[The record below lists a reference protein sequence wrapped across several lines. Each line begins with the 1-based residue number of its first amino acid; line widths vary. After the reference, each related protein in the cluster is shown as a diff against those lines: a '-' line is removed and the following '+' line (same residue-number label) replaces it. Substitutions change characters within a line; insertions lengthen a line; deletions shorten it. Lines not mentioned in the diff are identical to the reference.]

1 MDATVRTDAT
11 PRLSFPQQMYNHAD
25 FTTPYD
31 TATWETRDAIIT
43 DKDGKTVF
51 EQRNVLFPTSWS
63 QTATNVV
70 ASKYFRGPLHA
81 TDRERSVSDMI
92 TRVVQTITQW
102 GIDDHYFSH
111 EDGTTFANELTYLLL
126 HQYGSFNS
134 PVWFNVGIHEQP
146 QCSACFILDVD
157 DSMPAILEW
166 YRQEGLIFQGGSGSG
181 VNVSK
186 IRGSNESLARGGKA
200 SGPLSFMRAADAS
213 AGAIKSGGVTRRAAK
228 MIHMDIDHPDIM
240 AFITCKHEEERKARA
255 LIAAGY
261 DSGIDGDAYATVSFQ
276 NTNHSV
282 VVSEAFLRAVED
294 DDLWILT
301 ARTTGLASETVKA
314 RALMRAIAVM
324 TWECGDPGMFYEDT
338 VNTWHTTPSRG
349 PIRGSNP
356 CSEFLRPPDEACN
369 LASLNLLRFLDEG
382 GRFDADSFC
391 HAVNIFITAQ
401 EIMVSRASYP
411 TSAIQKNSHAYRTLG
426 LGYANLGAVLMA
438 KGLPYDSEEGRAYAA
453 SITALMTGQA
463 YLYSAEI
470 ARVVGAF
477 SAFEWNREP
486 MLNVIAKHH
495 DALNKVERAC
505 DVDFPDIPME
515 LLDYAWETAYRL
527 GETYGY
533 RNAQVSVLAPTGC
546 LTKNSLIPTS
556 NGLLRLKDIG
566 NQEGEKWQ
574 EIDIDVMTDYDKQKA
589 SQFFINGVENVVSVE
604 TRRGFQIKGTP
615 RHRIKVF
622 DNGIAIW
629 KRFAEIREEDVVPL
643 QINTHH
649 GECKKI
655 KLPSFP
661 GSYFREKDHTFSP
674 DYMTKELAEFIGAFM
689 ANGSWH
695 RKGLR
700 FHISG
705 SDHDVAD
712 RISELAWSLFGI
724 SSREERG
731 DAMIVVSVHST
742 RLSSWWISCGFSKT
756 KGTKPGKGLS
766 CHIPYAILATNNRE
780 IYCSFIRGVFDHDG
794 TVTNGMPSFSNKSRD
809 FVLDMQVLMLHLGY
823 PTSIKKDIGGKSQKP
838 VYVIRLLNNSFVQS
852 WSENIGF
859 YGSRKSGLL
868 CFEQS
873 VYGKY
878 DFIPFSHELLDEII
892 DVKHELRKDCIR
904 HLRQNKGLPRDLAKK
919 LLLVKSH
926 KELSYRLQFFYDA
939 IAKSELAED
948 EMTFDLSVPTNVT
961 YIANGF
967 ISHNTIS
974 FMMDCSTTGIEPDT
988 SLVSYKKLVG
998 GGTIKHINTVV
1009 PRALDTLGYNGQA
1022 KEICQHIAEQGTI
1035 EGAPYIS
1042 PAHLSVF
1049 DCAFPATQRG
1059 RAIGWEGH
1067 VRMVAAVQPFL
1078 SGGISKT
1085 INMPHDSTVEEI
1097 ENAYM
1102 LGWRLGC
1109 KSMAIYR
1116 DGCKHTQPVTT
1127 HNTEAVTIATTPE
1140 RVPQPIMRRRLPD
1153 ERAAITHKATIGGH
1167 EFYVTVG
1174 LYDDGKPG
1182 EIFLHMAKEGS
1193 TISGLMDSF
1202 ATAISI
1208 SLQYGVPLEALIAKF
1223 SHMRFEP
1230 SGFTKNKEIPMA
1242 KSIMDYLFRWLAS
1255 KFTVGEA
1262 STTPAPQ
1269 AIISAEHE
1277 TLDEDHYRTDAPIC
1291 GECGSL
1297 MTINGSCYKCTNCG
1311 GTSGCS

>member
-261 DSGIDGDAYATVSFQ
+261 DAGIDGDAYATVSFQ

-301 ARTTGLASETVKA
+301 ARTTGLTSETVKA

-391 HAVNIFITAQ
+391 HAVNVFITAQ

-453 SITALMTGQA
+453 SITALMTGLA
-463 YLYSAEI
+463 YIQSTRL
-470 ARVVGAF
+470 ARVAGAF
-477 SAFEWNREP
+477 SAFEQNREP
-486 MLNVIAKHH
+486 MLAVIAKHREVLAH
-495 DALNKVERAC
+495 IERAYGT
-505 DVDFPDIPME
+505 DFPDIPQE
-515 LLDYAWETAYRL
+515 LLTQIWNDAYNA
-527 GETYGY
+527 GEMYGY
-533 RNAQVSVLAPTGC
+533 RNAQVSLLAPVG
-546 LTKNSLIPTS
+546 
-556 NGLLRLKDIG
+556 
-566 NQEGEKWQ
+566 
-574 EIDIDVMTDYDKQKA
+574 
-589 SQFFINGVENVVSVE
+589 
-604 TRRGFQIKGTP
+604 
-615 RHRIKVF
+615 
-622 DNGIAIW
+622 
-629 KRFAEIREEDVVPL
+629 
-643 QINTHH
+643 
-649 GECKKI
+649 
-655 KLPSFP
+655 
-661 GSYFREKDHTFSP
+661 
-674 DYMTKELAEFIGAFM
+674 
-689 ANGSWH
+689 
-695 RKGLR
+695 
-700 FHISG
+700 
-705 SDHDVAD
+705 
-712 RISELAWSLFGI
+712 
-724 SSREERG
+724 
-731 DAMIVVSVHST
+731 
-742 RLSSWWISCGFSKT
+742 
-756 KGTKPGKGLS
+756 
-766 CHIPYAILATNNRE
+766 
-780 IYCSFIRGVFDHDG
+780 
-794 TVTNGMPSFSNKSRD
+794 
-809 FVLDMQVLMLHLGY
+809 
-823 PTSIKKDIGGKSQKP
+823 
-838 VYVIRLLNNSFVQS
+838 
-852 WSENIGF
+852 
-859 YGSRKSGLL
+859 
-868 CFEQS
+868 
-873 VYGKY
+873 
-878 DFIPFSHELLDEII
+878 
-892 DVKHELRKDCIR
+892 
-904 HLRQNKGLPRDLAKK
+904 
-919 LLLVKSH
+919 
-926 KELSYRLQFFYDA
+926 
-939 IAKSELAED
+939 
-948 EMTFDLSVPTNVT
+948 
-961 YIANGF
+961 
-967 ISHNTIS
+967 TIS

-1022 KEICQHIAEQGTI
+1022 KEICQHIADQGTI
-1035 EGAPYIS
+1035 EGAPYIA
-1042 PAHLSVF
+1042 PAHLPVF
-1049 DCAFPATQRG
+1049 DCAFPVTQRG

-1078 SGGISKT
+1078 SGGISKS
-1085 INMPHDSTVEEI
+1085 INMPQDSTVEEI

-1140 RVPQPIMRRRLPD
+1140 RVSQPMRRRLPD

-1255 KFTVGEA
+1255 KFTVGE
-1262 STTPAPQ
+1262 SSAPQ
-1269 AIISAEHE
+1269 ATISTEHE

>member
-1 MDATVRTDAT
+1 MDATVRTDAAS
-11 PRLSFPQQMYNHAD
+11 RLVFPQQMYTHAD

-31 TATWETRDAIIT
+31 TATWEARDAIIT

-186 IRGSNESLARGGKA
+186 IRGSKESLARGGKA

-261 DSGIDGDAYATVSFQ
+261 DAGIDGDAYATVSFQ

-369 LASLNLLRFLDEG
+369 LASLNLLRFLGEG
-382 GRFDADSFC
+382 GRFDVDSFC

-411 TSAIQKNSHAYRTLG
+411 TPAIQKNSHTYRTLG

-438 KGLPYDSEEGRAYAA
+438 KGLPYDSKEGRAYAA

-463 YLYSAEI
+463 YAQSAEI

-515 LLDYAWETAYRL
+515 LLDDVWETAWRL

-533 RNAQVSVLAPTGC
+533 RNAQVSVLAPTG
-546 LTKNSLIPTS
+546 
-556 NGLLRLKDIG
+556 
-566 NQEGEKWQ
+566 
-574 EIDIDVMTDYDKQKA
+574 
-589 SQFFINGVENVVSVE
+589 
-604 TRRGFQIKGTP
+604 
-615 RHRIKVF
+615 
-622 DNGIAIW
+622 
-629 KRFAEIREEDVVPL
+629 
-643 QINTHH
+643 
-649 GECKKI
+649 
-655 KLPSFP
+655 
-661 GSYFREKDHTFSP
+661 
-674 DYMTKELAEFIGAFM
+674 
-689 ANGSWH
+689 
-695 RKGLR
+695 
-700 FHISG
+700 
-705 SDHDVAD
+705 
-712 RISELAWSLFGI
+712 
-724 SSREERG
+724 
-731 DAMIVVSVHST
+731 
-742 RLSSWWISCGFSKT
+742 
-756 KGTKPGKGLS
+756 
-766 CHIPYAILATNNRE
+766 
-780 IYCSFIRGVFDHDG
+780 
-794 TVTNGMPSFSNKSRD
+794 
-809 FVLDMQVLMLHLGY
+809 
-823 PTSIKKDIGGKSQKP
+823 
-838 VYVIRLLNNSFVQS
+838 
-852 WSENIGF
+852 
-859 YGSRKSGLL
+859 
-868 CFEQS
+868 
-873 VYGKY
+873 
-878 DFIPFSHELLDEII
+878 
-892 DVKHELRKDCIR
+892 
-904 HLRQNKGLPRDLAKK
+904 
-919 LLLVKSH
+919 
-926 KELSYRLQFFYDA
+926 
-939 IAKSELAED
+939 
-948 EMTFDLSVPTNVT
+948 
-961 YIANGF
+961 
-967 ISHNTIS
+967 TIS

-1035 EGAPYIS
+1035 EGAPYIA
-1042 PAHLSVF
+1042 PAHLPVF
-1049 DCAFPATQRG
+1049 DCAFPATQCG

-1078 SGGISKT
+1078 SGGISKCVTGDTLLVTSKGLKRIASLYKGELPNSFRKLTEDAFSVPTPYGETNVSDFYYGGVRHVWKIILTDGRSITGTKNHRIRVACENGLLWKKLPNVEVGEFVALQIGNEMWGDDAIPVAVLSEKYGSQHTTFHAPARSSFELGMFLGMLAADGHVVQSNYVVGITKNSPGVLDTFRKLLHLLFGLHSYRLTDKRNGVTGESVGAKSLVEWLNVIGFSKKSIPDFILGGCRDAAIGFLSGLYLDGWISKTGDVAISQKHRGILSDTQALWDNLGIPSYFTDNFIDGINYPVLHIYAGFRRRACEILSWLELHKKERASRVKEGIDRRVFPMFRGALLREIRDLGRTQEFRGCFDPRTKNLQRRTFFGAALKIGVEIAEELKNYEYIAVASVEYAGMDEVFDISVPETETFIGNGIVNHNT
-1085 INMPHDSTVEEI
+1085 INMPHDSTVEDI

-1127 HNTEAVTIATTPE
+1127 QNTEVVTVATTPE
-1140 RVPQPIMRRRLPD
+1140 RVSQPMRRRLPD

-1255 KFTVGEA
+1255 KFAVGET

-1269 AIISAEHE
+1269 AIISGEHE